1 MRRAAA
7 LLCALLWCAVLFAAC
22 EKSPSS
28 AASTESGGTRNETQP
43 QAEAQLQP
51 PAEGAMIATLT
62 TSLGDISFV
71 LYPDAAPMAVEN
83 FTGLA
88 AQGYY
93 NGLPFHRVVADY
105 LIQTGD
111 ATGTGTGGSTI
122 WGGTPYP
129 VELSDSLHHFTG
141 AVAMACVQDEGN
153 RSQFYIVAVPQD
165 SVTKKAAQALTEAG
179 VRQSVA
185 DGYTAVGGAPELD
198 NLDTVF
204 GQVYAG
210 MDVVDAIAAS
220 KEAVTV
226 ESVTVGTYAAPPV
239 QGDWEEVPTRGR
251 RPLDSR
257 QRGAAPLESNPG
269 RGILGQDIF
278 F

>member
-1 MRRAAA
+1 MGKDMVFKNVAKQSH
-7 LLCALLWCAVLFAAC
+7 F
-22 EKSPSS
+22 
-28 AASTESGGTRNETQP
+28 
-43 QAEAQLQP
+43 
-51 PAEGAMIATLT
+51 TLENQNGKT
-62 TSLGDISFV
+62 
-71 LYPDAAPMAVEN
+71 EN
-83 FTGLA
+83 F
-88 AQGYY
+88 
-93 NGLPFHRVVADY
+93 RDVDVEDY
-105 LIQTGD
+105 LADMFEDPDQFVILTAPEPRHKVRYVQ
-111 ATGTGTGGSTI
+111 
-122 WGGTPYP
+122 
-129 VELSDSLHHFTG
+129 
-141 AVAMACVQDEGN
+141 ACVQDEGN

-251 RPLDSR
+251 RPLDSC
-257 QRGAAPLESNPG
+257 QRGAAPLESYPG
-269 RGILGQDIF
+269 RGI
-278 F
+278 